1 MKRIT
6 KREKVINIEI
16 LMCKPRGLVLRQGIG
31 MVKGWPRRLDLG
43 TLMFALWHWN
53 WVLFIIAAW
62 IVMLGGEGS
71 SVAGWWASSVAHSDW
86 GSVGNDWRRG
96 KEPGVRYCFLSCFCC
111 NLGAAAARERLTAY
125 YFVLVTII
133 ADYYRWIFCFFCDL
147 NFVQA

>member
-16 LMCKPRGLVLRQGIG
+16 LMCKPRGLVLRQEIG
-31 MVKGWPRRLDLG
+31 WIRGGRGRLDLG

-62 IVMLGGEGS
+62 IVMLGGEGT

-86 GSVGNDWRRG
+86 GSVENDWRCRE
-96 KEPGVRYCFLSCFCC
+96 EPGVRYCFLSCFCC

-125 YFVLVTII
+125 HFVLVTII
-133 ADYYRWIFCFFCDL
+133 IDYYRRIFFS
-147 NFVQA
+147 FVICT